1 MNERIKKI
9 LHECFHPTKGKVN
22 LRKIKPDI
30 EKAERHLEK
39 ARNNLRAMKLMF
51 DNDLFDWTII
61 CGYYAMYHSVLA
73 SLLKI
78 GLMANMHHC
87 AIAAFEEFYVKR
99 GKVDTE
105 YAEYIERAKQL
116 EGKYANY
123 LEEAKENRII
133 FQYGVRVLTNDDAGW
148 IIDDAEEF
156 VLKIEEIIA
165 EQ

>member
-1 MNERIKKI
+1 VDKRMEKI

-22 LRKIKPDI
+22 LRKIKLDI

-78 GLMANMHHC
+78 
-87 AIAAFEEFYVKR
+87 
-99 GKVDTE
+99 
-105 YAEYIERAKQL
+105 
-116 EGKYANY
+116 
-123 LEEAKENRII
+123 
-133 FQYGVRVLTNDDAGW
+133 
-148 IIDDAEEF
+148 
-156 VLKIEEIIA
+156 EEILA
-165 EQ
+165 D